1 MSAILQRYGWGLT
14 TLQCIS
20 IIPAVLNEQWWWLL
34 LPSALLLLWQFAEV
48 YLHQTAQLFWW
59 WLWVL
64 PLSTELAIT
73 DSLSLDFPGEPLL
86 ILLTG
91 AILLLLLS
99 RRFSLPAS
107 LFKSSLLIPILLHLF
122 WIGITILFS
131 REPVLSVKYLL
142 AKCWYI
148 LPLII
153 LPTVLL
159 QHYRHWQQMALALT
173 IPMLLVVV
181 QSILRHATHGF
192 SFEGIKYTLDPFF
205 RNHVNYSGM
214 LACVMPIGIA
224 VYLLTSDLRKR
235 RMILIALVIASLG
248 LILAYSRGAWLVAFA
263 GWLVYW
269 LIKRKWMV
277 HALVA
282 GSIMV
287 VLALAWLLQQNRFL
301 QYRPDFTTTIFH
313 TDFTDHMA
321 ATLAMKDVS
330 NAERFY
336 RWTAGIAMT
345 AEEPLTGFGPN
356 SFYLHYKPYAAN
368 LFRTWVS
375 NNPDHSSVHNYYL
388 LLALE
393 QGLPGL
399 CFFVL
404 IVFAALYR
412 AQYLFHRLQTQWYR
426 YAAMIAGVMLSMI
439 ALLNTMSDLI
449 ETDKIGGL
457 FWLCMGVLIA
467 LEVKLKE
474 EQAAIA

>member
-1 MSAILQRYGWGLT
+1 MSAIPQRYSWTLIGLQLISVLPAII
-14 TLQCIS
+14 LQ
-20 IIPAVLNEQWWWLL
+20 QWWWLM
-34 LPSALLLLWQFAEV
+34 LPTCLLLSWKFAEI
-48 YLHQTAQLFWW
+48 YLQQTAQLFWW

-91 AILLLLLS
+91 AVLLLLIT
-99 RRFSLPAS
+99 RRFSLPVPVYQS
-107 LFKSSLLIPILLHLF
+107 NLLVLVLLHLF

-131 REPVLSVKYLL
+131 REPILSLKYLL
-142 AKCWYI
+142 AKCWYVLPLVI
-148 LPLII
+148 LPSAF
-153 LPTVLL
+153 L
-159 QHYRHWQQMALALT
+159 QRFRHWQQMALALC

-181 QSILRHATHGF
+181 QSILRHAAHGF
-192 SFEGIKYTLDPFF
+192 SFEGIKDTLNPFF

-214 LACVMPIGIA
+214 LVCLLPIGIGI
-224 VYLLTSDLRKR
+224 YLLTDEQRKKR
-235 RMILIALVIASLG
+235 KLGIALVIAILG
-248 LILAYSRGAWLVAFA
+248 LILAYSRGAWVVAIA
-263 GWLVYW
+263 GLFVYW
-269 LIKRKWMV
+269 LIKRKWLM
-277 HALVA
+277 HALVMS
-282 GSIMV
+282 SIV
-287 VLALAWLLQQNRFL
+287 ISLALTWLLQENRFL

-321 ATLAMKDVS
+321 ATLALKDVS

-336 RWTAGIAMT
+336 RWTAGVAMA

-356 SFYLHYKPYAAN
+356 SFYLHYKPYAAQ

-375 NNPDHSSVHNYYL
+375 NNPDHSTVHNYYL

-399 CFFVL
+399 LVFLIILFV
-404 IVFAALYR
+404 ALYR
-412 AQYLFHRLQTQWYR
+412 AQYLFHRLQTRLYS

-457 FWLCMGVLIA
+457 FWLCIGVIIA
-467 LEVKLKE
+467 LEGKLQE
-474 EQAAIA
+474 ERTTIA

>member
-1 MSAILQRYGWGLT
+1 MSAIPQRYSWTLIGLQ
-14 TLQCIS
+14 LIS
-20 IIPAVLNEQWWWLL
+20 VLPAVILQQWWWLM
-34 LPSALLLLWQFAEV
+34 LPTCLLLSWKFAEI
-48 YLHQTAQLFWW
+48 YLQQTAQLFWW

-91 AILLLLLS
+91 AVLLLLIT
-99 RRFSLPAS
+99 RRFSLPVPVYQS
-107 LFKSSLLIPILLHLF
+107 NLLVLVLLHLF

-131 REPVLSVKYLL
+131 REPILSLKYLL
-142 AKCWYI
+142 AKCWYVLPLVI
-148 LPLII
+148 LPSAF
-153 LPTVLL
+153 L
-159 QHYRHWQQMALALT
+159 QRFRHWQQMALALC

-181 QSILRHATHGF
+181 QSILRHAAHDF
-192 SFEGIKYTLDPFF
+192 SFEGIKDTLDPFF

-214 LACVMPIGIA
+214 LVCLLPIGIGI
-224 VYLLTSDLRKR
+224 YLLTDEQGKKRK
-235 RMILIALVIASLG
+235 LGFALVIAILG
-248 LILAYSRGAWLVAFA
+248 LILAYSRGAWVVAIA
-263 GWLVYW
+263 GLFVYW
-269 LIKRKWMV
+269 LIKRKWLM
-277 HALVA
+277 HALVMS
-282 GSIMV
+282 SIV
-287 VLALAWLLQQNRFL
+287 ISLALTWLLQENRFL

-321 ATLAMKDVS
+321 ATLALKDVS

-336 RWTAGIAMT
+336 RWTAGVAMA
-345 AEEPLTGFGPN
+345 AEEPVTGFGPN
-356 SFYLHYKPYAAN
+356 SFYLHYKPYAAQ

-375 NNPDHSSVHNYYL
+375 NNPDHSTVHNYYL

-399 CFFVL
+399 LVFLIILFV
-404 IVFAALYR
+404 ALYR
-412 AQYLFHRLQTQWYR
+412 AQYLFHRLQTRLYS

-457 FWLCMGVLIA
+457 FWLCIGVIIA
-467 LEVKLKE
+467 LEGKLQE
-474 EQAAIA
+474 ERTTIA

>member
-1 MSAILQRYGWGLT
+1 MSAIPQRYSWTLIGLQ
-14 TLQCIS
+14 LIS
-20 IIPAVLNEQWWWLL
+20 VLPAVILQQWWWLM
-34 LPSALLLLWQFAEV
+34 LPTCLLLSWKFAEI
-48 YLHQTAQLFWW
+48 YLQQTAQLFWW

-91 AILLLLLS
+91 AVLLLLIT
-99 RRFSLPAS
+99 RRFSLPVPVYQS
-107 LFKSSLLIPILLHLF
+107 NLLVLVLLHLF

-131 REPVLSVKYLL
+131 REPILSLKYLL
-142 AKCWYI
+142 AKCWYVLPLVI
-148 LPLII
+148 LPSAF
-153 LPTVLL
+153 L
-159 QHYRHWQQMALALT
+159 QRLRHWQQMALALC

-181 QSILRHATHGF
+181 QSILRHAAHGF
-192 SFEGIKYTLDPFF
+192 SFEGIKDTLDPFF

-214 LACVMPIGIA
+214 LVCLLPIGIGI
-224 VYLLTSDLRKR
+224 YLLTDKQRKKR
-235 RMILIALVIASLG
+235 KLGFALVIAILG
-248 LILAYSRGAWLVAFA
+248 LILAYSRGAWVVAIA
-263 GWLVYW
+263 GLFVYW
-269 LIKRKWMV
+269 LIKRKWLM
-277 HALVA
+277 HALVMS
-282 GSIMV
+282 SIV
-287 VLALAWLLQQNRFL
+287 VSLALTWLLQENRFL

-321 ATLAMKDVS
+321 ATLALKDVS

-336 RWTAGIAMT
+336 RWTAGVAMA

-356 SFYLHYKPYAAN
+356 SFYLHYKPYAAQ

-375 NNPDHSSVHNYYL
+375 NNPDHSTVHNYYL

-399 CFFVL
+399 LFFL
-404 IVFAALYR
+404 IILFVVLYR
-412 AQYLFHRLQTQWYR
+412 AQYLFHRLQTRLYS

-457 FWLCMGVLIA
+457 FWLCIGVLIA
-467 LEVKLKE
+467 LEGKLQE
-474 EQAAIA
+474 ERTTIA